1 MLAVTGA
8 EDGVDAFKRDHK
20 SVEASA
26 SFLPRGLAFFGPQPL
41 SFQRLLPC
49 DQDESYRQYLWG
61 CASDAA
67 NVHLLPGRPR
77 LAGRS
82 SIQFLFS
89 TDNAPLAW
97 LKSAAEQ
104 HPTLRLGLKYAI
116 AEDAQAYEVEYIQGR
131 RTHMSQVSYAV
142 WAWENKVD
150 SSTYFHELKQLL
162 RFPDGRVPKK
172 RKLKLGDIEARLVAE
187 GTYERAVGLLSG
199 SIFSISG
206 WDGPSRRSQK
216 LFHGVVLPQFVAW
229 LHSPNAQLAL

>member
-1 MLAVTGA
+1 MGRLISPQMRAILRRCDLPRRGAWLRGPTSIPLCSTLHTIRCENMLAVTGA

-104 HPTLRLGLKYAI
+104 HPTLRLSLKYAI
-116 AEDAQAYEVEYIQGR
+116 AENAHEPGELRCLGLGEQGGQLHVLPRAQAAAAFPR
-131 RTHMSQVSYAV
+131 R
-142 WAWENKVD
+142 
-150 SSTYFHELKQLL
+150 
-162 RFPDGRVPKK
+162 
-172 RKLKLGDIEARLVAE
+172 
-187 GTYERAVGLLSG
+187 
-199 SIFSISG
+199 
-206 WDGPSRRSQK
+206 PSSQK
-216 LFHGVVLPQFVAW
+216 
-229 LHSPNAQLAL
+229 AQAQTWRHRGEAGCRRHIRACSRAAERQHL